1 MLNGSSFVGYYI
13 LDMCKKTHEK
23 APNLKKFPLKALDP
37 PYRVSFAVH
46 LVLAGCGL
54 LRTRWLAV
62 ANPLNGLAPH
72 RSAGQPI
79 KK

>member
-54 LRTRWLAV
+54 LRTR
-62 ANPLNGLAPH
+62 
-72 RSAGQPI
+72 
-79 KK
+79 